1 MIVDTS
7 ALLAILLDESERP
20 EFEQAIS
27 KDLLPRISAASY
39 LEAGIVIDGQ
49 GSARRSRLLDS
60 YLAAAEMT
68 IEPLTAEQ
76 ALIARQAYRDY
87 GRGSGHPAR
96 LNFGDCMSYALARA
110 HDEELLFKGNDFTH
124 TDVRAALA

>member
-1 MIVDTS
+1 MVAIIHGEPGSASLEEAIFTS
-7 ALLAILLDESERP
+7 DSVGM
-20 EFEQAIS
+20 
-27 KDLLPRISAASY
+27 SAGSY
-39 LEAGIVIDGQ
+39 LETGIVIG
-49 GSARRSRLLDS
+49 ARANPTASWLLDKL
-60 YLAAAEMT
+60 LADFD
-68 IEPLTAEQ
+68 IEIHAFTAEQ

-87 GRGSGHPAR
+87 GRGSGHPAN